1 MEPPHSKRPLSA
13 QTELPSPKRHCQ
25 HTQDE
30 EDDDDDIGFLA
41 KLLREEEDQ
50 QQQQQQ
56 DQQQQQQEGEE
67 EEEEEDDEGE
77 GSSHSDKPLGAQKE
91 DDEEEEENT
100 LTSHDPASKIARVE
114 SILYEP
120 QQEEEHD
127 LGTAAAA
134 AALAAAPFRRPRT
147 YNDNDLFRSLQLMD
161 FESAQ
166 ALLDYDP
173 ELMVSRD
180 EDFAQPL
187 AVAVEARFEKNV
199 KYLLHLGCPLQEVD
213 GRGFSALHI
222 AVEAFRDMPFLL
234 RYLLQYKGLDINARV
249 PPVHGV
255 CPLHLA
261 ADERVL
267 KLLLSCGA
275 DPSMLVPVPVGR
287 RRKEGEE
294 GEEEEE
300 DVLGRVERTW
310 PRGKGKKKARF
321 LLTRLSPYQ
330 SYTLAKLRFLTH
342 MYSSCQSSSS
352 SFLQSPTLTARA
364 KIIDARLDED
374 TELLDLQKEDEEEA
388 QADIWCKEE
397 VKGQVFSFVENGHLY
412 LARSRSISSGCSPPL
427 AAAAAAT
434 ASASS
439 SSPSRSLPLSAA
451 AAAVGGNIENGE
463 KVGGPGTSTIDLEN
477 TRSSPPHPAGLC
489 PLSVLKAA
497 RADFFL
503 VSKYKEENEGEGKTA
518 AHDSDS
524 NSSMSN
530 STRSS
535 SGRVEDEGWVMVP
548 TLPRVEMHWG
558 KPKGGKEKEEE
569 EGGRSDIVAAV
580 LQMLVYEVRD
590 ERVVDALQAMLWTG
604 GGKKRV

>member
-13 QTELPSPKRHCQ
+13 QTALLSPKRQCQ
-25 HTQDE
+25 YTQGQD
-30 EDDDDDIGFLA
+30 DDDDDIGFLA
-41 KLLREEEDQ
+41 KLLREEEDHHHQ

-56 DQQQQQQEGEE
+56 VEE
-67 EEEEEDDEGE
+67 EEE
-77 GSSHSDKPLGAQKE
+77 GSSHLDKPQGAQKE
-91 DDEEEEENT
+91 DDEEEEGNT
-100 LTSHDPASKIARVE
+100 STSHDPALKIACVK

-120 QQEEEHD
+120 QQEGEHENTT
-127 LGTAAAA
+127 TAASAS
-134 AALAAAPFRRPRT
+134 LAAVPFRRPQT

-234 RYLLQYKGLDINARV
+234 RYLLQYKGLDINSRV
-249 PPVHGV
+249 PPLHGV

-261 ADERVL
+261 EDERVL
-267 KLLLSCGA
+267 KLLLGCGA
-275 DPSMLVPVPVGR
+275 DPSMLVPVQVGR
-287 RRKEGEE
+287 RRKDGEE
-294 GEEEEE
+294 GKEEEE

-330 SYTLAKLRFLTH
+330 SYTLAKLRFITH
-342 MYSSCQSSSS
+342 MYCSCRFSSSS
-352 SFLQSPTLTARA
+352 SFLQSSILTARA

-374 TELLDLQKEDEEEA
+374 SELLDLQKEDKNQEE
-388 QADIWCKEE
+388 ADIWCKEE

-412 LARSRSISSGCSPPL
+412 LARNRSTGLDYPPPL
-427 AAAAAAT
+427 AAVAVAAAA
-434 ASASS
+434 SGS
-439 SSPSRSLPLSAA
+439 SSPSRSPPRPAA
-451 AAAVGGNIENGE
+451 AAAVGGSNGNGE
-463 KVGGPGTSTIDLEN
+463 KKGRPI
-477 TRSSPPHPAGLC
+477 PPHPAGLC

-503 VSKYKEENEGEGKTA
+503 VSKYKEEYEGEGKMA
-518 AHDSDS
+518 AYDNDS
-524 NSSMSN
+524 NSSSSVSN
-530 STRSS
+530 SSRSS
-535 SGRVEDEGWVMVP
+535 SGRMDEGKWVLLP
-548 TLPRVEMHWG
+548 ALPRVDIHWRE
-558 KPKGGKEKEEE
+558 PKGGKEN
-569 EGGRSDIVAAV
+569 EGGEGGKSGMAAAV
-580 LQMLVYEVRD
+580 LQMLVHEVRD
-590 ERVVDALQAMLWTG
+590 EGVVDALQAMLWTG
-604 GGKKRV
+604 MGKKV